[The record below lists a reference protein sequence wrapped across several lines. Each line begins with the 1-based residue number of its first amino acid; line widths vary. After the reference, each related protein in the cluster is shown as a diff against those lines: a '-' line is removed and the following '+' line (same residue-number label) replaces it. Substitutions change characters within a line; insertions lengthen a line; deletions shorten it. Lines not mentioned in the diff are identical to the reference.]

1 MFPIDMATK
10 DYDAK
15 MIAQFDA
22 LIEEKHFPWKLE
34 EILSKALPAGAP
46 AGVLTE
52 EGANSGCIRQV
63 KKQEFRSVRRR

>member
-1 MFPIDMATK
+1 
-10 DYDAK
+10 

-34 EILSKALPAGAP
+34 EISPKALPAGAP

-52 EGANSGCIRQV
+52 EGRTPLLDVSGKLKAGIPTL
-63 KKQEFRSVRRR
+63 SAGRRCKEPVW